1 MSSSQSYPE
10 QVKLL
15 RSWGFT
21 VKEQPGCYGRN
32 NGTGWKAG
40 DRVAQVNHHYVCPLA
55 PPANPQQYID
65 ALTNNKLA
73 NWGID
78 AAGVIYLIAT
88 GPMNHAGKGDS
99 SVLARVKSGQA
110 PTGWHPPK
118 NDFTGNQDYDGV
130 ELLHPGD
137 SSPYPDAMIDATVAL
152 NASRCIVLGQ
162 SANTSIMHGEHTNRK
177 IDMSWL
183 GGPGGPG
190 GVELRKRVAARMS
203 GGSAST
209 PVPPT
214 IPEEEDMTPYTEA
227 QMKSFAEAGA
237 RSFAATQEF
246 RDRVMQACN
255 ESLSRNA
262 GAATGQAK
270 TGSTQ
275 FGATQEFRD
284 RVMVACQEALKRAG
298 IGA

>member
-1 MSSSQSYPE
+1 MSASTSYPE

-21 VKEQPGCYGRN
+21 VKEQPGCYGRS
-32 NGTGWKAG
+32 NGTSWHGG
-40 DRVAQVNHHYVCPLA
+40 DRAGQVNHHYVCPLA
-55 PPANPQQYID
+55 PPANPQPFVD
-65 ALTNNKLA
+65 SLTNGKTV
-73 NWGID
+73 NWVID
-78 AAGVIYLIAT
+78 AAGVIYLCGT

-99 SVLARVKSGQA
+99 SVLARIKAGQA

-118 NDFTGNQDYDGV
+118 NDYTGNQDLDGV

-162 SANTSIMHGEHTNRK
+162 SPNTSIMHGEHTNRK

-190 GVELRKRVAARMS
+190 GVELRKRVAARVS
-203 GGSAST
+203 GGGSSGTT

-214 IPEEEDMTPYTEA
+214 QGEEDMTPYTEA

-262 GAATGQAK
+262 STATAQAK
-270 TGSTQ
+270 AGSTQ
-275 FGATQEFRD
+275 FGATQEFKD

-298 IGA
+298 IG